1 MSKKMVDELDLT
13 MKLAEG
19 KDKRDKV
26 RDLTARMD
34 ALNTANT
41 KEDKKAVRLD
51 VQFKYGQDELLID
64 CSITHSLAKS
74 HRRAEAKRTWERLLS
89 NIEAVQDKGAA
100 AIEAVRSVKNQTY
113 NPLLYVIKK
122 QVLDKRQ
129 VSDILQARQLSQR
142 HRLLQTQQQQA

>member
-1 MSKKMVDELDLT
+1 MLWGIRTHTGPASTFCYITDISTK
-13 MKLAEG
+13 
-19 KDKRDKV
+19 
-26 RDLTARMD
+26 
-34 ALNTANT
+34 T

-100 AIEAVRSVKNQTY
+100 AIEGST
-113 NPLLYVIKK
+113 
-122 QVLDKRQ
+122 
-129 VSDILQARQLSQR
+129 
-142 HRLLQTQQQQA
+142 